1 LKMPLICAECMCD
14 DPASANFIASS
25 ELNDNSI
32 YEVRCPKGHQS
43 YVVLQQQKFELLF
56 DIGACALLD
65 GYHREAV
72 SSFTSSLERF
82 HEFFIRASFLQ
93 NGNTP
98 NDIEA
103 VWKPIAK
110 HSERQFGAYVILYM
124 RECGAVPLSLS
135 SKNIEFR
142 NNVVHRG
149 KIPNRSEA
157 IAYGE
162 AILEA
167 IRPALAVAKLKFEK
181 GVEQL
186 TIQHAMT
193 AHLTLQP
200 GVRIATSCMPTI
212 LGLSIS
218 EASHSERT
226 LEDALTSLS
235 MWNWRS

>member
-1 LKMPLICAECMCD
+1 MPLICAECMCD
-14 DPASANFIASS
+14 DTASANFIASS
-25 ELNDNSI
+25 ELNDSSL

-82 HEFFIRASFLQ
+82 REFFIRASFLQ
-93 NGNTP
+93 NGNTL
-98 NDIEA
+98 NDIET
-103 VWKPIAK
+103 VWKPVAK

-124 RECGAVPLSLS
+124 RECGTVPPLLS

-142 NNVVHRG
+142 NNVIHRG
-149 KIPNRSEA
+149 KIPDRLEA

-167 IRPALAVAKLKFEK
+167 IRPALSIAKLKFEK

-186 TIQHAMT
+186 TAQHMMT
-193 AHLTLQP
+193 AHLTLPP
-200 GVRIATSCMPTI
+200 GVRTATSCMPTI

-226 LEDALTSLS
+226 LEDALTSLG

>member
-1 LKMPLICAECMCD
+1 MKMPLICAECMHD
-14 DPASANFIASS
+14 DVASANFIASS

-82 HEFFIRASFLQ
+82 REFFIRASFLQ
-93 NGNTP
+93 NENTL
-98 NDIEA
+98 NDIEE
-103 VWKPIAK
+103 VWKQVAK
-110 HSERQFGAYVILYM
+110 HSERQLGAYVAVYM
-124 RECGAVPLSLS
+124 RECGTVPPLLN

-149 KIPNRSEA
+149 KIPQRSES

-162 AILEA
+162 AILEV
-167 IRPALAVAKLKFEK
+167 IRPALSIAKLKFPI

-186 TIQHAMT
+186 TTQHVMA

-200 GVRIATSCMPTI
+200 GVRVATSCMPTI
-212 LGLSIS
+212 L
-218 EASHSERT
+218 
-226 LEDALTSLS
+226 SLS
-235 MWNWRS
+235 SGEPSRSDRKLDESLAEMKMWNWRV